1 MGDFF
6 AFRTLITPRFIQ
18 ILFVLGLLGIVLAF
32 IGTLA
37 ADEALAGFLLLVF
50 GTLYWRIVCELF
62 YVFFRISDTL
72 VEIKADTTVIRPAVA
87 AQGEPTAVAAVDAGA
102 PTVVRTPEQTEIAAD
117 TEQPAAAAPEGWYD
131 DTERPGHKRWW
142 DGTAW
147 GMRDDEHPSTQ
158 EPPEENA

>member
-18 ILFVLGLLGIVLAF
+18 ILFVLGLLGIVLGF
-32 IGTLA
+32 IA
-37 ADEALAGFLLLVF
+37 AVSSDEALAGILLLVF

-72 VEIKADTTVIRPAVA
+72 VSIKADTTAIAPAVTS
-87 AQGEPTAVAAVDAGA
+87 QGGPIVDAGA
-102 PTVVRTPEQTEIAAD
+102 PTVVEGS
-117 TEQPAAAAPEGWYD
+117 EQPAVVAGTEQTAAAAAREGWYD

-158 EPPEENA
+158 EPPQ

>member
-18 ILFVLGLLGIVLAF
+18 ILFALGLLGIVLAF
-32 IGTLA
+32 IGTVA
-37 ADEALAGFLLLVF
+37 ADEALAGFLILIF

-62 YVFFRISDTL
+62 FVFFRISDTL
-72 VEIKADTTVIRPAVA
+72 VSIKADTTAIRPAA
-87 AQGEPTAVAAVDAGA
+87 AGEGEPSAAAAVDAGA
-102 PTVVRTPEQTEIAAD
+102 PTVIQAPEQAEIAAGA
-117 TEQPAAAAPEGWYD
+117 EQAAAAAPEGWYE

-158 EPPEENA
+158 EPSE

>member
-18 ILFVLGLLGIVLAF
+18 ILFALGLLGIVLGFVA
-32 IGTLA
+32 A
-37 ADEALAGFLLLVF
+37 MSADEAVAGVLLLLF

-62 YVFFRISDTL
+62 FVFFRISDTL
-72 VEIKADTTVIRPAVA
+72 VSIKADTTAIAPAVA
-87 AQGEPTAVAAVDAGA
+87 GQAGPTTAPAVDTGAPTAIEATEQAAVAA
-102 PTVVRTPEQTEIAAD
+102 P
-117 TEQPAAAAPEGWYD
+117 TEQAEAAAPEGWYD
-131 DTERPGHKRWW
+131 DPERPGHKRWW

-158 EPPEENA
+158 APPE

>member
-1 MGDFF
+1 VGDFF

-18 ILFVLGLLGIVLAF
+18 ILFALGLLGLVLAF
-32 IGTLA
+32 IGLVSSDETLA
-37 ADEALAGFLLLVF
+37 GILVLVF

-72 VEIKADTTVIRPAVA
+72 VSIKADTTSIAPAVA
-87 AQGEPTAVAAVDAGA
+87 GQGAPTAVIAPGRPAASMISEPAAVEAGTDE
-102 PTVVRTPEQTEIAAD
+102 P
-117 TEQPAAAAPEGWYD
+117 AAAPEGWYD
-131 DTERPGHKRWW
+131 DSERPGHKRWW

-158 EPPEENA
+158 APPE

>member
-1 MGDFF
+1 VGDFF

-18 ILFVLGLLGIVLAF
+18 ILFALGLLGIVLGF
-32 IGTLA
+32 VA
-37 ADEALAGFLLLVF
+37 ALSSDEAIAGFLLLIF

-72 VEIKADTTVIRPAVA
+72 VEIKSDTTAIRPAVA
-87 AQGEPTAVAAVDAGA
+87 GQDEAPTATAVDPGA
-102 PTVVRTPEQTEIAAD
+102 PTVIQAPAQAELTAPA
-117 TEQPAAAAPEGWYD
+117 EQPAAAAPEGWYD

-142 DGTAW
+142 DGSAW

-158 EPPEENA
+158 APPE

>member
-1 MGDFF
+1 VGDFF

-18 ILFVLGLLGIVLAF
+18 ILFALGLLGIVLGF
-32 IGTLA
+32 IA
-37 ADEALAGFLLLVF
+37 AVSSDEALAGILLLVF

-72 VEIKADTTVIRPAVA
+72 VSIKADTTAIAPAVA
-87 AQGEPTAVAAVDAGA
+87 SQSEPAVATAVDTGA
-102 PTVVRTPEQTEIAAD
+102 PTVVGAPEQAAVTVG

-158 EPPEENA
+158 EPPE